1 LKTDPAAVIQA
12 AAPLKLQLYE
22 ILQRLG
28 ATILVF
34 VVTDGNL
41 RNVVEKIF
49 KSKLFV

>member
-1 LKTDPAAVIQA
+1 MKTESVVVIQPAAR
-12 AAPLKLQLYE
+12 LKLQLFE

-34 VVTDGNL
+34 VVTDGSL
-41 RNVVEKIF
+41 RNVVEKKF